1 MIIKEVTLW
10 TGNLEKTRSYYKDKL
25 ELEISEEAPGQFAV
39 QIGTTKVTFHAVDM
53 PEKPYYHL
61 AFNIPAQQFAEAK
74 AWAKSRLTL
83 NEVKGEDEVFFESWN
98 AHAFYFEDPSGNLLE
113 FIARHNLEHPAE
125 VPFSA
130 SALLGVSEVGIV
142 TDEVLPLVR
151 QLNDFG
157 IPSWGEVSEGFTP
170 VGDETGLGI
179 VVKRGRQW
187 FFSNLNAEFY
197 PLEMLVEGIGRL
209 SFPELNVVN
218 KKTNDID

>member
-10 TGNLEKTRSYYKDKL
+10 TGNLEKTRSYYRDKM
-25 ELEISEEAPGQFAV
+25 ELEISAEAPGQFAV
-39 QIGTTKVTFHAVDM
+39 KIGTTKVTFHAVDT

-74 AWAKSRLTL
+74 AWAKSRLAL

-113 FIARHNLEHPAE
+113 FIARHNLDHPAE

-151 QLNDFG
+151 QLNDWG
-157 IPSWGEVSEGFTP
+157 IPGWGEGNEGFTP

-187 FFSNLNAEFY
+187 FFSNLIAEFY
-197 PLEMLVEGIGRL
+197 PLEIQVEGIGRI
-209 SFPELNVVN
+209 SFPELNKV
-218 KKTNDID
+218 KKI